1 MVRAPRRPGRTR
13 LDSTYVQKK
22 AKWRVA
28 TAAVTNSGQKRKNR
42 ALSRPS
48 DLWHAARP
56 NGFDSETQRWLSTLT
71 TCWGVCLAEI
81 FPPGRSEPLWQRATS
96 PASMARSERRTQHG
110 PRSWAGVIHA
120 SRRALAVTW
129 PTLYV
134 ISKPSTVT
142 STMGSTK
149 YLPPTVGVDGV
160 SRYLAV
166 HDESRLFVTYC
177 VLSSEILF

>member
-1 MVRAPRRPGRTR
+1 MYSLYSYRYR
-13 LDSTYVQKK
+13 
-22 AKWRVA
+22 RVA
-28 TAAVTNSGQKRKNR
+28 TAAAANNGQKRKNR

-71 TCWGVCLAEI
+71 TCWGVCLAAI
-81 FPPGRSEPLWQRATS
+81 CPPGRSEALWQRATS
-96 PASMARSERRTQHG
+96 PASMARSERRTRHG

-120 SRRALAVTW
+120 SRRALAVAW

-149 YLPPTVGVDGV
+149 YLPPTVGIDAV
-160 SRYLAV
+160 SRYLPGGSPRRDLWRRRTATGRFSHWPV
-166 HDESRLFVTYC
+166 RSHDRRSQNR
-177 VLSSEILF
+177 